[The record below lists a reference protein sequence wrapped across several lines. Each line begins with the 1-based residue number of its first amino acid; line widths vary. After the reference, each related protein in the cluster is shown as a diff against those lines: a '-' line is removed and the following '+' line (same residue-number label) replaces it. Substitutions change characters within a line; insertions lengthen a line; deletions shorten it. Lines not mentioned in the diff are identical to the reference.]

1 MRTRTPL
8 IGTALLAASTL
19 LGWLAPDV
27 HAQDQAP
34 TPTVE
39 KIREEQAYTLGTAA
53 FLWGFT
59 MNELYRVRS
68 VHVDK
73 QGVPVNTF
81 LHNREV
87 TTAEIARKQGVVRP
101 NSATLYSMAWLDL
114 SIEPIVLE
122 FPPIPDHY
130 FTFNYVD
137 WFQKTENLSNT
148 TVGRA
153 GGAYAFVGPHWNG
166 ALPADMHRVGVASDT
181 VWMIAR
187 IEVKGSAD
195 VKNVH
200 AIQDKYSL
208 TALRQ
213 FVAGKRNTVGNNS
226 YEKWPAYDVSEPLN
240 WFTLLNE
247 GLRRNPPQGGD
258 LAMLG
263 LFETLQIGPHKT
275 FDAGKL
281 DPATQAGLRRALAIG
296 PHILADDFKRRLG
309 QTFNGWQITKD
320 LGSWLTPDTYQIDIL
335 RRSAIAKEAQ
345 PGQASSEAMY
355 PIAYVDAEGRPLTGA
370 NRYVLRFAKGQ
381 LPPANA
387 FWSLTMYDA
396 DGFPI
401 DNPINRNQ
409 IGTYDTL
416 APDADGAVTIYI
428 QHASPG
434 SDKEGNWLPAPTG
447 SFNVV
452 LRLYSPASAAR
463 NLDWVPPAVQE
474 AQ

>member
-1 MRTRTPL
+1 MRTRTPVTV
-8 IGTALLAASTL
+8 TALLAAGIL
-19 LGWLAPDV
+19 LGWMAPDL
-27 HAQDQAP
+27 HAQDQAA

-68 VHVDK
+68 AHVDK
-73 QGVPVNTF
+73 QGAALNAFV
-81 LHNREV
+81 HNREV
-87 TTAEIARKQGVVRP
+87 TTPEIARKMGVVRP
-101 NSATLYSMAWLDL
+101 NSATLYSLAWLDL

-122 FPPIPDHY
+122 FPSIPDHY

-137 WFQKTENLSNT
+137 WFQKIENLSNT

-153 GGAYAFVGPHWNG
+153 GGAYAFVGPRWKG
-166 ALPADMHRVGVASDT
+166 ALPAGMHRVDVASDT
-181 VWMIAR
+181 VWIIAR
-187 IEVKGSAD
+187 IEVKGPAD
-195 VKNVH
+195 VKYAH
-200 AIQDKYSL
+200 ATQDKYSL

-213 FVAGKRNTVGNNS
+213 FAAGKRNTVGNNA

-240 WFTLLNE
+240 WFALLNE

-263 LFETLQIGPHKT
+263 LFETLNIGPNKT

-281 DPATQAGLRRALAIG
+281 DPATRSGLRRALAIG
-296 PHILADDFKRRLG
+296 PHILAEDFKARLG
-309 QTFNGWQITKD
+309 QSINGWQVTKD
-320 LGSWLTPDTYQIDIL
+320 LGSWLTPDTYQLDFL
-335 RRSAIAKEAQ
+335 RRSAIAKEGQ

-355 PIAYVDAEGRPLTGA
+355 PIAYVDADGQPLTGA

-396 DGFPI
+396 DGYPI
-401 DNPINRNQ
+401 DNPVNRNQ
-409 IGTYDTL
+409 IGTYDRL
-416 APDADGAVTIYI
+416 AQDADGAVTITI

-434 SDKEGNWLPAPTG
+434 KDREGNWLPAPAG

-452 LRLYSPASAAR
+452 LRLYNPAPAAR
-463 NLDWVPPAVQE
+463 NLDWVPPAVRKVQ
-474 AQ
+474 